1 MDQRNQRTSQSVG
14 NILQVT
20 KNIIQENENFYDYY
34 INKDNSLYYKQLP
47 LLIRK
52 AKLQAIAIYKKEN
65 KKQQENYP
73 LTTGDSPNLLDNIR
87 NAQIRSKK
95 LPPLCPFYNDKGEL
109 VPSVVKTSRVYN
121 RYDFDNNETPTNIMT
136 LSGKR
141 HKKLLDKILRK
152 NEVSDNGNVNDFEK
166 NEKDYFNFNDAGYDK
181 LSYDETQIF
190 GKKKFYFD
198 MINNKIEEFKN
209 KELTGENIQE
219 SKKEKIFEKS
229 RKKKKILLSFESICI
244 QIFPSENINS
254 NESNITSQIPVF
266 EYFLP
271 FSFLPLFYYKGEEKF
286 KIFLSKI
293 IEWDHINKKFIL
305 NENQG
310 KIFQDILMNCS
321 DFNKQLKAEKG
332 KRNSQYKSDEN
343 IKQARAKFNSTVG
356 NKKGLKNGTLLIKLP
371 TQNFQNKE
379 EQNYAQ
385 TMAGQGPNNY
395 LSNLYGEN
403 NRFNVTDKKSI
414 YPSEKENNYIN
425 YNVFEFLWL
434 TPNNTFKVSIK
445 MPLISVII
453 PKNNICVNK
462 YIDFDLL
469 FFLYENGFKYW
480 DFYLAKYLTSF
491 KSFRTLLEDINS
503 VNESWNKRFY
513 LTHPRIR
520 AYSFNNFKI
529 INIVSIK
536 HSDILENLIDG
547 LMAGNE
553 DKKDNKIKTDK
564 SIEKGKNNN
573 NNDNVNDSNNIEKK
587 EEPIQYT
594 KAEEKIQNSTLIM
607 KSFMAIVRFAD
618 IKTMKAQ
625 EFKIYFNFAQFI
637 KFQKL
642 EKFIDKISFLIKYI
656 DINYLHKKASM
667 NYKALDNFDE
677 NEWIKDYKRYNIHYL
692 NTISNESKKEIHQ
705 TFAEFSGMSKNISIQ
720 IEIYHPLCLIRT
732 LNDMGFIKTEKNI
745 LSNDNMSKTLSVEK
759 DDIVNLSRIFYDNY
773 GEEIIRNNNINS
785 NGAK

>member
-1 MDQRNQRTSQSVG
+1 MDQKNQRTSQSVG
-14 NILQVT
+14 SILQVT
-20 KNIIQENENFYDYY
+20 KNMIQETDNFYDYY
-34 INKDNSLYYKQLP
+34 INKDNSLYHKQLP

-52 AKLQAIAIYKKEN
+52 SKLQAIVIRNKEN
-65 KKQQENYP
+65 KKQSDNNYP
-73 LTTGDSPNLLDNIR
+73 ISLTKDIDLLDNIR

-95 LPPLCPFYNDKGEL
+95 LPPLCPFYNEKGEL
-109 VPSVVKTSRVYN
+109 VRSVVKTSRVCSSYK
-121 RYDFDNNETPTNIMT
+121 FDNERINVT
-136 LSGKR
+136 LSGTR
-141 HKKLLDKILRK
+141 RRKILK
-152 NEVSDNGNVNDFEK
+152 KIFLKGVGDDETQKNDFEK
-166 NEKDYFNFNDAGYDK
+166 IENDYFNFPEEEYNK
-181 LSYDETQIF
+181 LMYDENEIF
-190 GKKKFYFD
+190 GKKEYYLNIIKKY
-198 MINNKIEEFKN
+198 IENFIN
-209 KELTGENIQE
+209 KEQLEENKE
-219 SKKEKIFEKS
+219 YKKEKTFDKN
-229 RKKKKILLSFESICI
+229 RKKKKIILTLDSINV
-244 QIFPSENINS
+244 QIYDQVNDKDS
-254 NESNITSQIPVF
+254 NDEIKEIPIF
-266 EYFLP
+266 EYNLP
-271 FSFLPLFYYKGEEKF
+271 FEYLPFFYYKGEEKF

-293 IEWDHINKKFIL
+293 IEWDNINKKFIL

-310 KIFQDILMNCS
+310 KIFQDILANCT
-321 DFNKQLKAEKG
+321 DFNKQIKVEK
-332 KRNSQYKSDEN
+332 KRNSQFKSDEN
-343 IKQARAKFNSTVG
+343 IKQVRGKFNATMG
-356 NKKGLKNGTLLIKLP
+356 NKKGLKKETLLIKLP
-371 TQNFQNKE
+371 TTNFGNKDEQKQNF
-379 EQNYAQ
+379 AQ
-385 TMAGQGPNNY
+385 TMAEQIPNNY
-395 LSNLYGEN
+395 LSNLNGD
-403 NRFNVTDKKSI
+403 NRYNVTDKKSI

-573 NNDNVNDSNNIEKK
+573 NNDNTNDNNNIEKK

>member
-1 MDQRNQRTSQSVG
+1 MDQKNKRTSQSVES
-14 NILQVT
+14 ILQVT
-20 KNIIQENENFYDYY
+20 KNMIQETDNFYDYY
-34 INKDNSLYYKQLP
+34 INKDNSLYHKQLP
-47 LLIRK
+47 LLLRK
-52 AKLQAIAIYKKEN
+52 SKLQALVIRNKEN
-65 KKQQENYP
+65 KKQMENNYP
-73 LTTGDSPNLLDNIR
+73 ISLTKDINLLDNIR

-109 VPSVVKTSRVYN
+109 VPSVVKTSRVYSSYN
-121 RYDFDNNETPTNIMT
+121 FDTDATNVT
-136 LSGKR
+136 FS
-141 HKKLLDKILRK
+141 KKKVKKILKKILVRRDGDENQK
-152 NEVSDNGNVNDFEK
+152 IDFEK
-166 NEKDYFNFNDAGYDK
+166 IENDYFNFANEEYK
-181 LSYDETQIF
+181 ELNYDENNIF
-190 GKKKFYFD
+190 GKKEYYFNLIKNYID
-198 MINNKIEEFKN
+198 NFINKEQIEEN
-209 KELTGENIQE
+209 KEH
-219 SKKEKIFEKS
+219 KKERIFDKN
-229 RKKKKILLSFESICI
+229 RKKKKIILTLDSIKV
-244 QIFPSENINS
+244 QIYDKEKEKENTDENNNNNIINP
-254 NESNITSQIPVF
+254 IF
-266 EYFLP
+266 EYNLPFDFLP
-271 FSFLPLFYYKGEEKF
+271 FFYFKGEEKF

-356 NKKGLKNGTLLIKLP
+356 NKKGIKNGTLLIKLP

-573 NNDNVNDSNNIEKK
+573 NNDNANDNNNNIEKK